1 MARYQTT
8 FQVCVANLLLGLTA
22 AGGAS
27 AATLA
32 EDADTV
38 CKGLVGGADTVKI
51 DSVALLAAS
60 QLVVAERGPTPAGRI
75 TPANPG
81 FCKVLGH
88 IDPTDPKAPPI
99 KFQVN
104 LPVEWNGRSLQY
116 GGGGFN
122 GVLITGLSLPPAAP
136 FDKPSPL
143 ARGFVTYGT
152 DSGHETKPG
161 EPPQVFALNDEAF
174 ENFAHRSYKKVR
186 DAAVG
191 LMERAYGKKPEKM
204 YFMGSSEGG
213 REGLTMAQRYPDDF
227 DGIFARVP
235 VINWVGLQHAGT
247 RSGLAT
253 MGEGWIR
260 PAQVKLVADAVR
272 ATCDKADGSDD
283 ALIQDPVGCKAA
295 FKVEALRCAAGQSGD
310 QCLTDPQVKA
320 IQTLHGTYK
329 FPFAL
334 ANGLDDYPGWGVSGE
349 DTASF
354 GPTGGW
360 TSWWLGKAPP
370 AQPPVPENGIAWVYG
385 AGGIQYVFARDP
397 KLDVTTYKVEDHKA
411 RLLEVSNLMDFDQ
424 SRSQPLPCTQGQAD
438 HARAHGGLRA
448 EPVCR
453 HPLFR
458 ECRAPDG
465 FCDGGAVRAAL
476 HCTRRR
482 PCRLGRA
489 RQCGHA
495 QRAGGLGRNGQGAR
509 RSRRHRAEGRGAGIS
524 CRPLAAAVPLAGLA
538 ALQGRPGDGRVE
550 LFLRAVTRN
559 QESAASQGQAASVV
573 PGSLDVGDDD
583 PRIRGSWVT
592 CLSPAQIRVLE
603 LL

>member
-8 FQVCVANLLLGLTA
+8 FHVSVANLLLAFVT
-22 AGGAS
+22 AGGAG

-38 CKGLVGGADTVKI
+38 CKGLVGGTDAVKV
-51 DSVALLAAS
+51 DSTAFLGPS
-60 QLVVAERGPTPAGRI
+60 QLVVAERGPTPSGRI
-75 TPANPG
+75 TPANPA

-99 KFQVN
+99 RFQVN

-122 GVLITGLSLPPAAP
+122 GVLITGLALPSAAP

-227 DGIFARVP
+227 DGIFSRVP
-235 VINWVGLQHAGT
+235 VINWVGLLHA
-247 RSGLAT
+247 SMSAGLVT

-272 ATCDKADGSDD
+272 ATCDKADGSED
-283 ALIQDPVGCKAA
+283 ALVQDPVGCKAA
-295 FKVEALRCAAGQSGD
+295 FKVEKLRCASGESGD
-310 QCLTDPQVKA
+310 QCLSDAQVNS
-320 IQTLHGTYK
+320 IQTVQGAYK
-329 FPFAL
+329 FPFPL

-349 DTASF
+349 DTPPF

-360 TSWWLGKAPP
+360 SAWWLGKAAP
-370 AQPPVPENGIAWVYG
+370 AQPPAPENGISWVYG
-385 AGGIQYVFARDP
+385 AGATQYVFARDP
-397 KLDVTTYKVEDHKA
+397 KLDVTAYKPEDHKA
-411 RLLEVSNLMDFDQ
+411 RLLEVSNLMDSTNPDL
-424 SRSQPLPCTQGQAD
+424 SR
-438 HARAHGGLRA
+438 
-448 EPVCR
+448 
-453 HPLFR
+453 FR
-458 ECRAPDG
+458 ERKGKLIVLEYMADY
-465 FCDGGAVRAAL
+465 
-476 HCTRRR
+476 
-482 PCRLGRA
+482 
-489 RQCGHA
+489 A
-495 QRAGGLGRNGQGAR
+495 Q
-509 RSRRHRAEGRGAGIS
+509 SPYAGIRYFENVERLMGTATVAQFARLYTAPGVDHVGS
-524 CRPLAAAVPLAGLA
+524 GAPANVDMLSVLVDWVEKDQA
-538 ALQGRPGDGRVE
+538 PGDLEVTEQKVE
-550 LFLRAVTRN
+550 APAFPVARSLPLCRWPAWPHFKSGPVTD
-559 QESAASQGQAASVV
+559 AASYFCA
-573 PGSLDVGDDD
+573 P
-583 PRIRGSWVT
+583 
-592 CLSPAQIRVLE
+592 
-603 LL
+603 